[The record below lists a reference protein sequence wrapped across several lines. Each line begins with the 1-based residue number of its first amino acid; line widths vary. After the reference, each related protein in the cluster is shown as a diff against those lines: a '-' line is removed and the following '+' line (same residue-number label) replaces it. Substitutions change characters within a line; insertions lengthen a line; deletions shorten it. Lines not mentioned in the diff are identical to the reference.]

1 MSLVGIDD
9 MHKLGANRAAV
20 GRLKTIYYFFE
31 SRTVSADVQATC
43 LESGHKIAGR
53 QLVKLQSKIWYL
65 ITLNEIQRI
74 QSSTLM
80 STLPIG

>member
-43 LESGHKIAGR
+43 LESGHKKNRCKSLPDPRTFRSERRVLDVLLKER
-53 QLVKLQSKIWYL
+53 QQ
-65 ITLNEIQRI
+65 
-74 QSSTLM
+74 
-80 STLPIG
+80 